1 MQKKIDV
8 KYNRI
13 IEEVGELKDRLIKS
27 KTLYE
32 LGLCSRDIS
41 DLVKLGKLEKIKQ
54 GNYKLVGFNQNG
66 SEAMFI
72 SLLYPDGIL
81 CMYSALFYYGY
92 SDRTPLEWDIAIDR
106 NVSKARFNIDYPF
119 VNPHYIDKKH
129 LSYGVVE
136 IAFEDCIINIF
147 DRDRLICE
155 CIKHERKMDKEIY
168 NKAIRAYINDNKKD
182 VSKLIEYSKQRNIQN
197 KVKER
202 IGVWL

>member
-1 MQKKIDV
+1 MQKKIDDN
-8 KYNRI
+8 YNRI
-13 IEEVGELKDRLIKS
+13 VEEVASSKSALIKS

-41 DLVKLGKLEKIKQ
+41 DLVKVGKLEKIKQ
-54 GNYKLVGFNQNG
+54 GNYKLVEFNQNE
-66 SEAMFI
+66 SEEMFI
-72 SLLYPDGIL
+72 SQLYPDGIL

-92 SDRTPLEWDIAIDR
+92 SDRTPLKWDIAIDR

-129 LSYGVVE
+129 LSYGVVK
-136 IAFEDCIINIF
+136 IAYEGCILNIF

-168 NKAIRAYINDNKKD
+168 NKAIRAYINDDKKD

>member
-1 MQKKIDV
+1 MQKKIDDN
-8 KYNRI
+8 YNRI
-13 IEEVGELKDRLIKS
+13 VEEVVRTKSPLIKS

-41 DLVKLGKLEKIKQ
+41 DLVKVGKLEKIKQ
-54 GNYKLVGFNQNG
+54 GSYKLVEFNQNE
-66 SEAMFI
+66 SEAMLI
-72 SLLYPDGIL
+72 SQLYPDGIL
-81 CMYSALFYYGY
+81 CMYTALFYYGY

-106 NVSKARFNIDYPF
+106 NVSKARFKIDYPF
-119 VNPHYIDKKH
+119 VNPHYIEKKH

-136 IAFEDCIINIF
+136 FAFEECIMNIF

>member
-1 MQKKIDV
+1 MQKKIDDN
-8 KYNRI
+8 YNRI
-13 IEEVGELKDRLIKS
+13 VEEVASSKSALIKS

-41 DLVKLGKLEKIKQ
+41 DLVKVGKLEKIKQ
-54 GNYKLVGFNQNG
+54 GNYKLVEFNQNG

-119 VNPHYIDKKH
+119 VNPHYIDKRH

-136 IAFEDCIINIF
+136 IEYEGFTMNVF